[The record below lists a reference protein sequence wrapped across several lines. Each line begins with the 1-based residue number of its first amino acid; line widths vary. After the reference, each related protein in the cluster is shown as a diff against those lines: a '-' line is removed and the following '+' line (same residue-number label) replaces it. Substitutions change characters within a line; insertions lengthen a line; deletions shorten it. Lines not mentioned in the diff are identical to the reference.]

1 MPTIKKTI
9 FRPVQ
14 MLFTGHTRPTALLY
28 IGYIYGIGYLLIVT
42 FADVCQDTHKFKVIV
57 ALSYLSIGIDSDRIY
72 ALLTKAKP
80 E

>member
-28 IGYIYGIGYLLIVT
+28 IGHIYGIGYLLIFT
-42 FADVCQDTHKFKVIV
+42 FADVCQVTHKFKVIV
-57 ALSYLSIGIDSDRIY
+57 ACHTLALELVVIGFMHF
-72 ALLTKAKP
+72 
-80 E
+80 